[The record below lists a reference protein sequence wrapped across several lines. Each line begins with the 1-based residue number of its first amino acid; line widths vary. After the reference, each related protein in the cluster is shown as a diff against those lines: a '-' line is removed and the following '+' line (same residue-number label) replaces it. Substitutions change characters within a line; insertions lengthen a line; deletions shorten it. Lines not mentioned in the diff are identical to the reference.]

1 MVWSEPAGDG
11 GPGSERS
18 EHEDTTSRLLCESDA
33 SNNCDI
39 EEAGE
44 VVRITFSQ
52 DDARRRLSKAEYEKE
67 DVAEQLAETM
77 AHITSLL
84 TPVSITMVL
93 VILVVKACAEELADN
108 TIQSPY
114 LVFREE
120 ESDDNTTRAGK
131 AVANSLVIVGGMLTA
146 TVFLLF
152 LYKYNLNVVYYGW
165 LGISVLCLL
174 GISAG
179 VLAHTLLANAY
190 SSGWMSL
197 PAVDIYS
204 FVFFQFNFAVAGVW
218 SIFIKAPLRVT
229 QAYLILTSVVM
240 AWSLS
245 KFFPEWTM
253 WVLLFALALYDIFA
267 VLTPYGPLKASLNR
281 ALIKT

>member
-1 MVWSEPAGDG
+1 MVWSEPAGVG

-33 SNNCDI
+33 SNKCDI

-120 ESDDNTTRAGK
+120 ESDDNTTRAGCGMGRK
-131 AVANSLVIVGGMLTA
+131 A
-146 TVFLLF
+146 
-152 LYKYNLNVVYYGW
+152 
-165 LGISVLCLL
+165 IS
-174 GISAG
+174 
-179 VLAHTLLANAY
+179 Y
-190 SSGWMSL
+190 
-197 PAVDIYS
+197 
-204 FVFFQFNFAVAGVW
+204 Q
-218 SIFIKAPLRVT
+218 
-229 QAYLILTSVVM
+229 
-240 AWSLS
+240 
-245 KFFPEWTM
+245 
-253 WVLLFALALYDIFA
+253 
-267 VLTPYGPLKASLNR
+267 
-281 ALIKT
+281 